1 MISEIHPAAA
11 TERVSW
17 GARVLLSWAILQ
29 LVLSGTW
36 HVLLLVLIDG
46 VSFPVKANLGSLNNL
61 GGDCVLSCAG
71 YLFLTFLDHTWTLL
85 CTDTPASSL

>member
-1 MISEIHPAAA
+1 MVSEIHPAAA
-11 TERVSW
+11 TEGVSW
-17 GARVLLSWAILQ
+17 GARVLLPWAILQ

-46 VSFPVKANLGSLNNL
+46 VSFPVKTNLGSLDNL

-71 YLFLTFLDHTWTLL
+71 YLFLALNDHSWTRLR
-85 CTDTPASSL
+85 TYTPASSL